1 MSLAVICGVDRDE
14 SSLRAAALAATLADE
29 LGGHVVL
36 AHVVPFRP
44 SVVPSIVPVGGRPI
58 TPSVMV
64 ELDEAE
70 PAAAFAAVGEAIDGA
85 LVEEVVER
93 GDPPS
98 RLGAVARERG
108 AALIVVGTHGR
119 SRVGT
124 AVLGSVAQELV
135 AGPAPCPVVVVGPQ
149 QYNADTTWLA
159 PGPLVCG
166 VDGSE
171 ESGRA
176 VTAAIALAERLAAAL
191 TFVAVGDD
199 HDARAAA
206 LEAAGRAAEASG
218 VDAELAAVRGD
229 PASMLSA
236 AARERSAP
244 LLVLGSRGRG
254 PLRSAVLGSVGAAA
268 IRCAPC
274 PVVLVPPTD

>member
-1 MSLAVICGVDRDE
+1 MSLAVICGVDRDA

-44 SVVPSIVPVGGRPI
+44 AVVPAMVPVGGRPI
-58 TPSVMV
+58 TPSAMV

-70 PAAAFAAVGEAIDGA
+70 PAAAFTAVGEAIDGA

-98 RLGAVARERG
+98 RLGAVARERD

-124 AVLGSVAQELV
+124 AMLGSVAQELV

-149 QYNADTTWLA
+149 QYKADTTWLA
-159 PGPLVCG
+159 PGG
-166 VDGSE
+166 VE
-171 ESGRA
+171 
-176 VTAAIALAERLAAAL
+176 
-191 TFVAVGDD
+191 
-199 HDARAAA
+199 
-206 LEAAGRAAEASG
+206 
-218 VDAELAAVRGD
+218 AELAAVRGD

-254 PLRSAVLGSVGAAA
+254 PLRSALLGSTGAAA

-274 PVVLVPPTD
+274 PIVLVPPRDRDR